1 MDDSVDVQIRVF
13 GMIDDVIESVLS
25 CSSFCGSVGR
35 DGGVD
40 VSDNQSQ
47 FRFCRF
53 RQFESQVDLFEEV
66 LLGGEKVDLVRMFK
80 SDEEAV
86 VNF

>member
-1 MDDSVDVQIRVF
+1 MDDFVDVQIRVF
-13 GMIDDVIESVLS
+13 GMIDDVFESVLS

-53 RQFESQVDLFEEV
+53 RQF
-66 LLGGEKVDLVRMFK
+66 
-80 SDEEAV
+80 
-86 VNF
+86 